1 MLNYWL
7 ISKIKS
13 NQKRICIAPYI
24 PQIQRRLADGLREVG
39 ATIQISFKV
48 FFESEYSVSVNNID
62 RQTVPQRRCSD
73 AERSL
78 GKFSA
83 RSGAACWKVGASV
96 TGCDRSAVNLGTAV
110 MTSDSR

>member
-1 MLNYWL
+1 M
-7 ISKIKS
+7 
-13 NQKRICIAPYI
+13 
-24 PQIQRRLADGLREVG
+24 IQTYV
-39 ATIQISFKV
+39 FKC

-83 RSGAACWKVGASV
+83 RSRYDQADDVSTLKILQH
-96 TGCDRSAVNLGTAV
+96 T
-110 MTSDSR
+110 

>member
-1 MLNYWL
+1 M
-7 ISKIKS
+7 
-13 NQKRICIAPYI
+13 
-24 PQIQRRLADGLREVG
+24 
-39 ATIQISFKV
+39 IQISFKV

-83 RSGAACWKVGASV
+83 RSRHDQARRAG
-96 TGCDRSAVNLGTAV
+96 RSE
-110 MTSDSR
+110 RP